1 MKFTLSTKPLVTA
14 ANLAIINSNVTKFYH
29 KSVMVEL
36 TATQNKL
43 LINTEATSIISE
55 VKLSGVGDST
65 EEARIFVDALT
76 FKNLISTLKASQVE
90 LEFED
95 NALIVTC
102 GKSSFSLPKLAD
114 AKDGSFTS
122 PVELTDD
129 VIATADLVDISK
141 WKFIKDHQMF
151 AKADSYTAP
160 VYTYVWAGASGDAI
174 VGDYNNSIFTHSNS
188 SQMKTDCLLSE
199 TIINLVTSLP
209 ENTKIV
215 RSGDTY
221 VLYIAA
227 DSYEYRSQITPETES
242 EDGLGIYNA
251 DIIKSIMEMSA
262 NIVKVD
268 GSEIITALNQSA
280 LLTVD
285 KNPKIEF
292 KVDSD
297 GVHLKDKRIDVV
309 IPIEGTVDKPYT
321 LSFKPSQLK
330 PLISNSPDTLLELC
344 PRIADDEVVG
354 IIVGSKGY
362 TAVLAGSEE

>member
-14 ANLAIINSNVTKFYH
+14 ANLVIINSNVTKFYH

-43 LINTEATSIISE
+43 MLNTEATSIVSE
-55 VKLSGVGDST
+55 VKLSGVGDSA

-76 FKNLISTLKASQVE
+76 FKNLISTLKGSQVE
-90 LEFED
+90 LEFAE
-95 NALIVTC
+95 NALVVTC

-114 AKDGSFTS
+114 AKDGAFVT
-122 PVELTDD
+122 PIELTEDI
-129 VIATADLVDISK
+129 IAKANSVDLSK
-141 WKFIKDHQMF
+141 WKFIKDHQMY

-174 VGDYNNSIFTHSNS
+174 VGDYNNSIFTHSVS
-188 SQMKTDCLLSE
+188 SQMETDCLLSE

-215 RSGDTY
+215 RSDDTY
-221 VLYIAA
+221 VLYISA
-227 DSYEYRSQITPETES
+227 DSYEYRSQITPMIES
-242 EDGLGIYNA
+242 EDGTGLYNA
-251 DIIKSIMEMSA
+251 EIIKSIMVMSA
-262 NIVKVD
+262 NTVKVD

-285 KNPKIEF
+285 KEPRIDF
-292 KVDSD
+292 KVDSE
-297 GVHLKDKRIDVV
+297 GVHLVDKRINVV
-309 IPIEGTVDKPYT
+309 IPVDGTVDKPYS

-354 IIVGSKGY
+354 IIVSAKGY